1 MSGKRKDPPPASRLI
16 NPTVREY
23 METLSLERFYGGYVI
38 TPPLPSVYN
47 LGIGEVGNMRLGAD
61 LFEVYQAFIQRG
73 ELATL
78 ATQYSGT
85 MGEKETNRLMAAELN
100 RWLGVERYHGDVVV
114 SMDGGQN
121 AMSVALRTFT
131 SPLGSSESKKQYVL
145 LASPSYPYFSATI
158 AAHAGLQM
166 FLAYDGE
173 QFTRGVETYCND
185 AVGVILVNVP
195 HNPMGYGL
203 NAGQVERINRVA
215 QAYGCAIV
223 VDMVYAPYAED
234 PEVGHALSG
243 FDAERT
249 VFVDSFSKKFG
260 FPGLRLGF
268 AISAAESL
276 TYAMR
281 FIKMSES
288 LTPSN
293 VKLAFAGHLLSNYAD
308 YPRRIG
314 AQVLERHQR
323 FLDAFAPAEELQVKP
338 FAGQPAV
345 SSNAFYLA
353 LDLAH
358 VVARSGLNDAE
369 ITQTLHDDYGVKVFP
384 GSFVYPNTA
393 LKYATFKGAG
403 RLNPSGSLTYLA
415 PSFPKGAQIV
425 FSPDFFDGRT
435 PLLRL
440 SFGMETRIEPAAE
453 ALAGALGRIA
463 RSGPPAA
470 GRSTRGKSARGR
482 G

>member
-1 MSGKRKDPPPASRLI
+1 MSAKAKDPPPISRLI

-23 METLSLERFYGGYVI
+23 METLSLQRFYGGYVI
-38 TPPLPSVYN
+38 NPILPSVYN
-47 LGIGEVGNMRLGAD
+47 LGIGEVGNMRLGDD
-61 LFEVYQAFIQRG
+61 LFEVYQRFIQRG
-73 ELATL
+73 ELASL

-100 RWLGVERYHGDVVV
+100 RWLGVEHFHEDVVV

-131 SPLGSSESKKQYVL
+131 SPLGSSESRKQYVL

-158 AAHAGLQM
+158 AAHAGLQV

-173 QFTRGVETYCND
+173 QFARGVETYCND

-203 NAGQVERINRVA
+203 DAGQVERINRVA
-215 QAYGCAIV
+215 QTYDCAIL

-234 PEVGHALSG
+234 PQVGLALSG

-268 AISAAESL
+268 AISAVDSL

-288 LTPSN
+288 LSPSN
-293 VKLAFAGHLLSNYAD
+293 VKLAFAGHLLANYGD

-314 AQVLERHQR
+314 GQVRERHQR
-323 FLDAFAPAEELQVKP
+323 FLAAFAPADDLQVKA
-338 FAGQPAV
+338 FGGQP
-345 SSNAFYLA
+345 NAFYLA
-353 LDLAH
+353 LDISH
-358 VVARSGLNDAE
+358 VAERSGMNDAE
-369 ITQTLHDDYGVKVFP
+369 ITQALHDDHGVKVFP
-384 GSFVYPNTA
+384 GSFVYPNAA
-393 LKYATFKGAG
+393 LKFATFTGEG
-403 RLNPSGSLTYLA
+403 RLNPSGSLPYLA

-453 ALAGALGRIA
+453 ALAGALARIA
-463 RSGPPAA
+463 GSGSAAA
-470 GRSTRGKSARGR
+470 GRSARVRG
-482 G
+482 